1 LEDSGNF
8 WLGAF
13 VGFLV
18 IAALGWILPIIAHL
32 LGGFLAGLI
41 ARGNMG
47 RGALAGLLAGVFGG
61 VISLMLLISGMTA
74 LWGFLF
80 APLGIGLSE
89 ALGLAIRIVA
99 IFLSVF
105 GIVVAAAG
113 GLVGDVIYEL
123 IYAP

>member
-1 LEDSGNF
+1 MEDSGNF

-18 IAALGWILPIIAHL
+18 IAALGWVLPIIAHL

-47 RGALAGLLAGVFGG
+47 RGALAGLLAGAFGS
-61 VISLMLLISGMTA
+61 VISFILIISGMTA

-89 ALGLAIRIVA
+89 GLGLAIRIVA
-99 IFLSVF
+99 IFLSIF

-113 GLVGDVIYEL
+113 GLVGDFIYEL
-123 IYAP
+123 IYKQ

>member
-13 VGFLV
+13 VGFLI
-18 IAALGWILPIIAHL
+18 IASLGWVLPIIAHL
-32 LGGFLAGLI
+32 IGGFLAGLI

-47 RGALAGLLAGVFGG
+47 RGALAGLLAGAFGS
-61 VISLMLLISGMTA
+61 VISFILLISGMTA

-89 ALGLAIRIVA
+89 GLGLAMRIVA
-99 IFLSVF
+99 TFLSIF

-113 GLVGDVIYEL
+113 GLVGDFIYEL

>member
-1 LEDSGNF
+1 
-8 WLGAF
+8 
-13 VGFLV
+13 
-18 IAALGWILPIIAHL
+18 
-32 LGGFLAGLI
+32 
-41 ARGNMG
+41 
-47 RGALAGLLAGVFGG
+47 
-61 VISLMLLISGMTA
+61 MTA

-99 IFLSVF
+99 IFLSIF
-105 GIVVAAAG
+105 GIMVAAAG

>member
-13 VGFLV
+13 VGFLI

-32 LGGFLAGLI
+32 IGGFFAGMI

-47 RGALAGLLAGVFGG
+47 RGALAGLLAGTFGG
-61 VISLMLLISGMTA
+61 VISLVLLISGMTA

-89 ALGLAIRIVA
+89 ALGLAMRIVA
-99 IFLSVF
+99 IFLSIF

-113 GLVGDVIYEL
+113 GLVGDFIYEL

>member
-18 IAALGWILPIIAHL
+18 IAALGWVLPIIAHL

-47 RGALAGLLAGVFGG
+47 RGALAGLLAGAFGS
-61 VISLMLLISGMTA
+61 VISFILIISGMTA

-89 ALGLAIRIVA
+89 GLGLAIRIVA
-99 IFLSVF
+99 IFLSIF

-113 GLVGDVIYEL
+113 GLVGDFIYEL
-123 IYAP
+123 IYAQ

>member
-13 VGFLV
+13 VGFAV
-18 IAALGWILPIIAHL
+18 IAGLGWVLPIIAHL
-32 LGGFLAGLI
+32 IGGFVAGLI

-47 RGALAGLLAGVFGG
+47 RGALAGLLAGAFGG
-61 VISLMLLISGMTA
+61 VITLILLIAGLTS

-89 ALGLAIRIVA
+89 GLGLAIRIVA
-99 IFLSVF
+99 IFLSIV
-105 GIVVAAAG
+105 GIAVAAAG
-113 GLVGDVIYEL
+113 GLVGDLTYEL

>member
-13 VGFLV
+13 VGFLI
-18 IAALGWILPIIAHL
+18 IAALGWVLPIIAHL
-32 LGGFLAGLI
+32 IGGFLAGLI

-47 RGALAGLLAGVFGG
+47 RGALAGLLAGAFGS
-61 VISLMLLISGMTA
+61 VISFILIISGMTA

-89 ALGLAIRIVA
+89 GLGLAIRIVA
-99 IFLSVF
+99 IFLSIF

-113 GLVGDVIYEL
+113 GLVGDFIYEL